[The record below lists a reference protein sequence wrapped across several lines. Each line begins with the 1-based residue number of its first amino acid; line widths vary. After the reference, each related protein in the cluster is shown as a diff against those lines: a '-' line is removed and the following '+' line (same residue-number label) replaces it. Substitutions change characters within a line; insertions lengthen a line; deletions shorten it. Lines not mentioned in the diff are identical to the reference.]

1 MAIYH
6 LSMQII
12 SRSKGQSAVASAA
25 YRSGEKLNDQRTNE
39 DKFYRREIQ
48 PETMILAPSHAP
60 EWVQDRNRLW
70 NEVEKIEKR
79 KDAQLARE
87 LNIALPRELSN
98 DLQKELVREYVQEQ
112 FVNKGMI
119 ADIAIH
125 RDDEENPHVH
135 IMLTTREISAEGF
148 GQKNRDWNQRALLE
162 KWREEWANFANKAL
176 EREGIQERIS
186 HLSHEARGL
195 EQLPTVHLGHV
206 AHEME
211 ERGIQT
217 DRGNINRER
226 EEYNALV
233 VDLQKYRE
241 EKKTLEEKKA
251 RQQEQKQKSE
261 RFTTDVERVEL
272 QAATKILKAEASLPN
287 IKKRYEQLD
296 KWDERLNK
304 NDSYI
309 RWKDEAIRKA
319 SEHFERIH
327 SFEKQI
333 QEAEKQIEN
342 LNWLNPLK
350 LKENKNT
357 KAATEQAISQAE
369 GEIHSQNEKLNYHR
383 EKLGFSTEEEFN
395 QVKTEHEKERA
406 GLLEK
411 NRNTRRYI
419 ISERDV
425 LQKAEN
431 ALKKA
436 FVRQVASLYPK
447 RPEMAHMTFRTAI
460 NVMKINQKHGNGKV
474 IPIENIEKVLNNKKQ
489 EVQKLKGDISNVDQ
503 TKLRLK
509 RAEAY
514 LKEFE
519 ELQTIIDKYEKDP
532 YLKGKMIVSK
542 ETKQNYERAVNARDA
557 AKEFM
562 QNEGISGRAEFEK
575 QTEQLGK
582 IEVKIP
588 EFKEKIQFEEG
599 GLGLF
604 DAVIRGIEQAGRE
617 LTKEQHNGKEEDQKG
632 KKKKKKNIHQS
643 QELTR

>member
-12 SRSKGQSAVASAA
+12 SRSKGQSAIASAA

-39 DKFYRREIQ
+39 EKFYRREIK

-60 EWVQDRNRLW
+60 GWVQDRNQLW

-87 LNIALPRELSN
+87 LNIALPKELSN
-98 DLQKELVREYVQEQ
+98 DLQRELVREYVQEQ

-119 ADIAIH
+119 ADVAIH
-125 RDDEENPHVH
+125 RDDKENPHVH

-162 KWREEWANFANKAL
+162 KWREEWANYANKAL
-176 EREGIQERIS
+176 EKEGIQDRIS
-186 HLSHEARGL
+186 HLSNEARGL

-211 ERGIQT
+211 KRGVQT
-217 DRGNINRER
+217 DRGNINRDR

-241 EKKTLEEKKA
+241 EKQELEEKKA
-251 RQQEQKQKSE
+251 HQQEQKRKSE
-261 RFTTDVERVEL
+261 RFSTDAERVDL
-272 QAATKILKAEASLPN
+272 QAAAKVLKAEASLPN

-304 NDSYI
+304 NDGYI

-319 SEHFERIH
+319 SEHFGRIQ

-333 QEAEKQIEN
+333 QEAKNQIEN
-342 LNWLNPLK
+342 LSWLNPLK
-350 LKENKNT
+350 LKENKNA
-357 KAATEQAISQAE
+357 KATAEQTISHAE
-369 GEIHSQNEKLNYHR
+369 SEIRSQNEKLNYHR

-406 GLLEK
+406 ILLEK

-419 ISERDV
+419 NSERDV

-431 ALKKA
+431 VLKKA
-436 FVRQVASLYPK
+436 FVRQVSSLYPK

-460 NVMKINQKHGNGKV
+460 NVMKINREHGNGKV
-474 IPIENIEKVLNNKKQ
+474 IPIENIEKSLNDKKQ
-489 EVQKLKGDISNVDQ
+489 EIQQLQSEISRVDYV
-503 TKLRLK
+503 KSRLK
-509 RAEAY
+509 HAEAY
-514 LKEFE
+514 LKKFE
-519 ELQTIIDKYEKDP
+519 ELQAIIDKYETDP
-532 YLKGKMIVSK
+532 YLKGKIIVSK
-542 ETKQNYERAVNARDA
+542 ETKPNYERAVNARDA
-557 AKEFM
+557 AKEFLL
-562 QNEGISGRAEFEK
+562 NEGISGRSDFEK

-582 IEVKIP
+582 MEAQIP
-588 EFKEKIQFEEG
+588 GLKEKIQFEEG

-604 DAVIRGIEQAGRE
+604 DAVIKGIEQAGRE
-617 LTKEQHNGKEEDQKG
+617 LTKEQHNGKEEDPKG

-643 QELTR
+643 QELSR